1 MSSGCP
7 KCGSEDLRI
16 EPISRFR
23 LGMPHLS
30 ELQQAVVVVS
40 CQPCRTSFQLQVLGR
55 NRTGFSHF
63 MHLQNDGEPGSD
75 GLQRGHVRLSPDGNS
90 CRTTVSFNFVHSSEQ
105 GVLWPVQEVGIEA
118 GQVVDQYGDPY
129 LMADFAKEY
138 LKQHWILLQP
148 GRLPQTLVEVMPALL
163 LLVTSAEL
171 VLKAFILRSKG
182 EQPRTHDLV
191 ELYDALEP
199 EHRAEIE
206 TRYERCQLVA
216 GLASLG
222 VDGPQVKH
230 TLRTYADIYGG
241 KRGAYQEAKFYAE
254 PTTMLPNSD
263 LKGANLVK
271 GNTPYPTFM
280 PYLVHE
286 IIECYQH
293 FSGVERLRRRG
304 AQIHERRPGST
315 SHGHG
320 DWALRPA
327 SLGLAVIV
335 VSQQQSKDPHL
346 DDLPAFAEFKSLHPT
361 SFHADWMYGG
371 STLLCY
377 DATDAKP
384 RDGIEDIT
392 GIECRVI
399 SEEDVGMHTRDLD
412 RLADTLTSIDSGAT
426 ALGPLPPVLTNPS
439 SFSS

>member
-7 KCGSEDLRI
+7 KCGNEDLRVD
-16 EPISRFR
+16 PISRFH
-23 LGMPHLS
+23 LGIPHLS

-55 NRTGFSHF
+55 NRPAFSHF
-63 MHLQNDGEPGSD
+63 MNLHNDGKPGSG
-75 GLQRGHVRLSPDGNS
+75 GLQRGHVSLWPTGGSSRTSVS
-90 CRTTVSFNFVHSSEQ
+90 CNFVHSGGQ
-105 GVLWPVQEVGIEA
+105 GILWPVQEAGIQA

-163 LLVTSAEL
+163 LLVTAAEL

-191 ELYDALEP
+191 ELYDGLDP
-199 EHRAEIE
+199 EHQAAIE
-206 TRYERCQLVA
+206 SRYERCQLVA

-222 VDGPQVKH
+222 VDPPQVNR
-230 TLRTYADIYGG
+230 TLGTYTDIYGG

-254 PTTMLPNSD
+254 PTTMLPDSD

-280 PYLVHE
+280 PYLVQA
-286 IIECYQH
+286 IIECYQR

-304 AQIHERRPGST
+304 ARILERRPGST

-346 DDLPAFAEFKSLHPT
+346 DDLPAFAEFKSRHPT
-361 SFHADWMYGG
+361 SFQADWMYGG
-371 STLLCY
+371 STLLFY
-377 DATDAKP
+377 DATDSQP
-384 RDGIEDIT
+384 RDGIEDIAS
-392 GIECRVI
+392 IECRVI
-399 SEEDVGMHTRDLD
+399 SEEEVGLHTRDLD
-412 RLADTLTSIDSGAT
+412 RLADVLEAVDTGAT
-426 ALGPLPPVLTNPS
+426 PLEPLPPAHNNPNS
-439 SFSS
+439 PS